1 MAQRLNA
8 INVGYRPLNPAD
20 DVAGFA
26 GQRQAVTE
34 FEAKS
39 QDMARRAAEE
49 NARANTALRAQQ
61 IANQAMQ
68 AAVDS
73 ANNMKRAQMQIDMQQ
88 KELAQNAWISDMKLN
103 QSQQQIDQ
111 AAAMMPLEMEGMRL
125 NQEAQRIDNQ
135 YGHNRQRADLDGKRL
150 LNEGRAADIDRVYR
164 EERELSTIPA
174 MRQNYDRWVADGNDG
189 DNFVHGFTTAAGQ
202 EAWQKELLNAKRSTQ
217 SQLIDAKNDKI
228 EEKMLRIDPSQ
239 VADLSETDIYGN
251 SLYRDK
257 NGNLT
262 DLGIDRLDNFVE
274 MEKLITET
282 ERKKFTNN
290 AKATS
295 GHGRLMPSK
304 QNMPSMGAGLTP
316 AHLGPKLATLTKNG
330 TLVPTEAGLELLRK
344 NRAAEK
350 ESTILV
356 SAVEDKDA
364 SGNVIG
370 RKETRKPY
378 DQLRQEKEDEI
389 RKADTMRKKS
399 PEQITQE
406 AIESLALTHTA
417 STTVADQ
424 QRAFREGRAINVGGT
439 IIYPSGAQ
447 QPGQQPGQQPQAGP
461 TMAYGTTNSA
471 GGSAARALTAMTEI
485 NSALWGGGDID
496 LTYSYP
502 YPNDKTVVSHD
513 QDDYDKM
520 TIANQTQYYG
530 ELMSDYGYTPE
541 EAKEINKL
549 GNIYDVREGDDT
561 KNFRN
566 RVVER
571 LSSKALTPER
581 DRIAIALGMQFGG
594 RPQLSP
600 SDGLRWDVRPREGDE
615 ITTELLLKDK
625 KIASLVKNHG
635 DNPEKWEGV
644 EPQIPWQGETEG
656 AWEFLTEWGEA
667 EHIFGHNHLDRG
679 KSKTKPFTFRKTD
692 HMQIRNFVAA
702 YRQLEK
708 DFEILKMI
716 TSKRKK

>member
-1 MAQRLNA
+1 M
-8 INVGYRPLNPAD
+8 
-20 DVAGFA
+20 
-26 GQRQAVTE
+26 T
-34 FEAKS
+34 
-39 QDMARRAAEE
+39 
-49 NARANTALRAQQ
+49 
-61 IANQAMQ
+61 
-68 AAVDS
+68 
-73 ANNMKRAQMQIDMQQ
+73 
-88 KELAQNAWISDMKLN
+88 
-103 QSQQQIDQ
+103 
-111 AAAMMPLEMEGMRL
+111 
-125 NQEAQRIDNQ
+125 
-135 YGHNRQRADLDGKRL
+135 
-150 LNEGRAADIDRVYR
+150 
-164 EERELSTIPA
+164 
-174 MRQNYDRWVADGNDG
+174 
-189 DNFVHGFTTAAGQ
+189 
-202 EAWQKELLNAKRSTQ
+202 
-217 SQLIDAKNDKI
+217 
-228 EEKMLRIDPSQ
+228 
-239 VADLSETDIYGN
+239 DLSETDIYGN
-251 SLYRDK
+251 FLYRDK

-274 MEKLITET
+274 MEKLITGT
-282 ERKKFTNN
+282 ERKKFINN

-295 GHGRLMPSK
+295 GHGRLAPTK
-304 QNMPSMGAGLTP
+304 ESMLSIEAGLTP

-356 SAVEDKDA
+356 STVDEKDA
-364 SGNVIG
+364 SGNVTG
-370 RKETRKPY
+370 KKETRKPY
-378 DQLRQEKEDEI
+378 DQLRLELEDEI
-389 RKADTMRKKS
+389 RKADTTKKKS
-399 PEQITQE
+399 PEQIRQE
-406 AIESLALTHTA
+406 ATESLALTHTA
-417 STTVADQ
+417 NTTVADQ
-424 QRAFREGRAINVGGT
+424 QRALREGRPINVGGT
-439 IIYPSGAQ
+439 IIYPSGA
-447 QPGQQPGQQPQAGP
+447 QQPQAGP

-471 GGSAARALTAMTEI
+471 GGEAARALTAMTEI
-485 NSALWGGGDID
+485 NSALWDGGDID
-496 LTYSYP
+496 LTHSYP

-530 ELMSDYGYTPE
+530 ELVSDYGYTPE

-594 RPQLSP
+594 RGQEAGFFSSMKSQL
-600 SDGLRWDVRPREGDE
+600 RPREGDE

-625 KIASLVKNHG
+625 KIAARVKNHG

-644 EPQIPWQGETEG
+644 ELQIPWQPETEG
-656 AWEFLTEWGEA
+656 ALEFLTEWGEA

-692 HMQIRNFVAA
+692 HKQIRDFVAA